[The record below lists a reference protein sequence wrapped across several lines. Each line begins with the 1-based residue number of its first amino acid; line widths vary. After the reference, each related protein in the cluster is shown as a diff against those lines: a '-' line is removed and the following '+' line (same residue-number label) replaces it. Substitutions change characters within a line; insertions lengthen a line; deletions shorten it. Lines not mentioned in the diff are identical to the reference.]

1 LNGEIFFDHI
11 FSDDIGNILFG
22 KGTSSHK
29 ISLMSPDTTSD
40 GWLKKKW
47 AILDGERCLI
57 KGGSGVTQ
65 QEQYNEVLASRG
77 MDRFEIPRVS
87 YALML
92 QDGHPYSVY
101 RNFITSQT
109 ELIPAWYIMQTILL
123 PTRIVIQTILERFGI
138 QIHWNGLVWLPFTTV
153 VLPYG
158 FLNRWCLFLPVQR
171 RHVIRSR
178 LTTRNKLGWY
188 HLLIGLIDQRLK
200 MLMRNFTKF

>member
-1 LNGEIFFDHI
+1 
-11 FSDDIGNILFG
+11 
-22 KGTSSHK
+22 
-29 ISLMSPDTTSD
+29 MSPDNTLD

-77 MDRFEIPRVS
+77 MDRLKIPRVS

-92 QDGHPYSVY
+92 QDSRLYSIC

-123 PTRIVIQTILERFGI
+123 LTRVVIQRILERFEFRYTGMAWCGSHLR
-138 QIHWNGLVWLPFTTV
+138 QWF
-153 VLPYG
+153 
-158 FLNRWCLFLPVQR
+158 FLMAF
-171 RHVIRSR
+171 
-178 LTTRNKLGWY
+178 
-188 HLLIGLIDQRLK
+188 
-200 MLMRNFTKF
+200 